1 MSQADAESSNE
12 SVDESDLTAAF
23 DLNILGMLA
32 IEQRCSTTRKQQQQL
47 LQGEQEA
54 VLVHLEPPVAG
65 EEARPN
71 AVAVTEPPPPSPLP
85 PRTPSPPPPRTPS
98 PPQLPPPARTT
109 RRKQPNP
116 LQRAAQF
123 RREVRTLQRSPH
135 FMIPRLSFGRVVR
148 EIMLQHTETPY
159 RITVGALE
167 ALQSATEMFLTQRFQ
182 DSYLMTLHRSRVTLE
197 VRDMALMAFV
207 CKLHGQL

>member
-1 MSQADAESSNE
+1 MSQANAQSSNG
-12 SVDESDLTAAF
+12 SLDESDLTAAF
-23 DLNILGMLA
+23 DLNVLGMLA
-32 IEQRCSTTRKQQQQL
+32 IEQRCSTTRKQKQQ
-47 LQGEQEA
+47 LQGEEETGVA
-54 VLVHLEPPVAG
+54 NLESPVAG
-65 EEARPN
+65 EE
-71 AVAVTEPPPPSPLP
+71 
-85 PRTPSPPPPRTPS
+85 
-98 PPQLPPPARTT
+98 PAPDT
-109 RRKQPNP
+109 
-116 LQRAAQF
+116 RAALF

-148 EIMLQHTETPY
+148 EIMLQHTESPY
-159 RITVGALE
+159 RITIGALE

>member
-1 MSQADAESSNE
+1 MSQTGEQGSNG
-12 SVDESDLTAAF
+12 SLDESDLTAAF

-47 LQGEQEA
+47 QGEQEA
-54 VLVHLEPPVAG
+54 AVVNLESPVAG
-65 EEARPN
+65 DEASPAN
-71 AVAVTEPPPPSPLP
+71 VDAIEPPPPSQ
-85 PRTPSPPPPRTPS
+85 PRTPSPSR
-98 PPQLPPPARTT
+98 LPPPARTT

-116 LQRAAQF
+116 LQRAAHF

-135 FMIPRLSFGRVVR
+135 FMIPRLCFGRVVR

-159 RITVGALE
+159 RITVSALE

>member
-1 MSQADAESSNE
+1 MSRTDAQGSNE
-12 SVDESDLTAAF
+12 SLDESDLTAAF

-47 LQGEQEA
+47 QGEQEA
-54 VLVHLEPPVAG
+54 AVVNLEPPVAG
-65 EEARPN
+65 EEATPDT
-71 AVAVTEPPPPSPLP
+71 VAATEPPPPATPQ
-85 PRTPSPPPPRTPS
+85 TPSPPQTPT
-98 PPQLPPPARTT
+98 PPQLPPPARAT

-123 RREVRTLQRSPH
+123 RREVRTLRRSPH

-167 ALQSATEMFLTQRFQ
+167 ALQTATEMFLTQRFQ